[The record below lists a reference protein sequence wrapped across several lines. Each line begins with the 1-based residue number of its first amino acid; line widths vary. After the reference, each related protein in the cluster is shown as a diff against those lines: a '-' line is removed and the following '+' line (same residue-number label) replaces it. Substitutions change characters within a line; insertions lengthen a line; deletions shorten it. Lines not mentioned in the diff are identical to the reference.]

1 MGGYTPTVLCE
12 HSRTAEKGSDRG
24 CKPSELLHPP
34 PTTSQAKR
42 AWWNHGEEVPV
53 GVDSR
58 PQPQYKEEGALRV
71 NSSASSQTELSLN
84 LDRNRATDLE
94 ARDLKV
100 HSRERGRCLFTA
112 HSTVSAPQKS
122 PRLAGCSR
130 RKVAMSTAHTG
141 GGEDCFSRVEG
152 VPPQGEPGI
161 PRPSQ
166 VSHIYSCSSF
176 NVND

>member
-42 AWWNHGEEVPV
+42 AWWSHGEEVPV

-130 RKVAMSTAHTG
+130 RKAARSTAHTG
-141 GGEDCFSRVEG
+141 GGGRLFFSIRG
-152 VPPQGEPGI
+152 CAPTGRAGHTAPKSGFTHLQ
-161 PRPSQ
+161 
-166 VSHIYSCSSF
+166 
-176 NVND
+176 